1 MHVVRLVLESFAG
14 EVGVRN
20 LKAVAV
26 NAGKNLRGRKNRK
39 RAARSGVLVMMM
51 LAGEEI
57 C

>member
-1 MHVVRLVLESFAG
+1 MWSLESFAG

-39 RAARSGVLVMMM
+39 RAARSGVLVMII
-51 LAGEEI
+51 LTGEEI